1 MAPTPLSYFTYHMPL
16 GRLTIGSN
24 GQALTTLAFGDLIL
38 PGEKRATELTNRA
51 ANQLQEYFAGKRRS
65 FDLPLAPEGTD
76 FQKRVW
82 KAIEEVPYGQTR
94 SYSDIARIIG
104 NPKAC
109 RAVGGANNKNPLP
122 IIVPCH
128 RIIGANGTL
137 VGYGGGAKIKAYLL
151 ELEQRSIES
160 GY

>member
-94 SYSDIARIIG
+94 SYSDIACIIG